1 MKKIKLGMI
10 GGSNGSFFGDA
21 HRRAARICNDF
32 SVVGGVFSSQFNKT
46 LELAE
51 LEDFD
56 KNRCYSDVQSLVTGE
71 NSLAKEDRMQV
82 VSIVTPNNLHYQQA
96 KILLENNFHVIC
108 DKPVTITVAEAEE
121 LGRIVART
129 GKVFCVT
136 HTYTGYPMVR
146 QIKEFIK
153 QGVVGNI
160 QRIDVQYYQS
170 WVNPLIHG
178 GKSELNIWKL
188 DPEITGISSCMGDI
202 GVHVFNLV
210 EYTTGI
216 KVARVLADLNNY
228 SPDIKLD
235 LDGTV
240 LLGFNENLRGVLRAS
255 QIANGEENS
264 IKLAIYGSKA
274 GLKWQQ
280 ENPNRLSKIEFGKP
294 EIIYKPGN
302 KYNTEF
308 AEASHTMPF
317 GHPEGIYE
325 ALANIY
331 KGVAKSIRGIKTYDG
346 EYPGIED
353 GIRGMK
359 FIESVVRSNQLGNQ
373 WVDL

>member
-10 GGSNGSFFGDA
+10 GGSIGSFFGDA

-32 SVVGGVFSSQFNKT
+32 VVVGGVFSSQFNKT

-56 KNRCYSDVQSLVTGE
+56 KTRCYSDVQSLVAGE
-71 NSLAKEDRMQV
+71 NSLPEEDRMQV
-82 VSIVTPNNLHYQQA
+82 VSIVTPNSFHYQQA
-96 KILLENNFHVIC
+96 KILLENNFHVVC
-108 DKPVTITVAEAEE
+108 DKPVTITSAEAEE

-160 QRIDVQYYQS
+160 QRVDVQYYQS

-178 GKSELNIWKL
+178 GKSELSLWKM

-202 GVHVFNLV
+202 GVHAFNLV

-216 KVARVLADLNNY
+216 KVTRVLADLNNY
-228 SPDIKLD
+228 SPDVKLD

-240 LLGFNENLRGVLRAS
+240 LLRFNDGF
-255 QIANGEENS
+255 
-264 IKLAIYGSKA
+264 
-274 GLKWQQ
+274 
-280 ENPNRLSKIEFGKP
+280 
-294 EIIYKPGN
+294 
-302 KYNTEF
+302 
-308 AEASHTMPF
+308 
-317 GHPEGIYE
+317 
-325 ALANIY
+325 
-331 KGVAKSIRGIKTYDG
+331 
-346 EYPGIED
+346 
-353 GIRGMK
+353 
-359 FIESVVRSNQLGNQ
+359 
-373 WVDL
+373 